1 MNRLWPR
8 TQQEQLDYHLRR
20 NDTPNFEQ
28 GQPGRI
34 ALARFL
40 VDKIL
45 KKDLLDRPLKFVELG
60 CGSGDITGPY
70 SQGRWQV
77 ETASSPDDVPWDGH
91 GSGDPEM
98 VIDRGIEV
106 FGYDV
111 VPQAAISVKERFPN
125 MHIEIGPVEEVEPF
139 ECDLLV
145 MCEFLEHVHDPWAI
159 VKAWMPL
166 AKWAIIGHPLDEP
179 NPPYETGHIWSYT
192 LGDWRAWFE
201 ETGHHVWERFLFPM
215 GYYDNMV
222 IGHGSRKDLPP
233 FSGPA

>member
-8 TQQEQLDYHLRR
+8 TQQEQIDYHLRR
-20 NDTPNFEQ
+20 NDTPNFSE

-34 ALARFL
+34 DLARFL

-45 KKDLLDRPLKFVELG
+45 KKDLTTRPLKFVELG

-70 SQGRWQV
+70 SITIRDGRGGPPI
-77 ETASSPDDVPWDGH
+77 S
-91 GSGDPEM
+91 
-98 VIDRGIEV
+98 RGIEV

-111 VPQAAISVKERFPN
+111 VPQAAISVGERFPD
-125 MHIEIGPVEEVEPF
+125 MHIAIGPVEEVEPF

-145 MCEFLEHVHDPWAI
+145 MCEFLEHVNDPWSI
-159 VKAWMPL
+159 VRAWMPL

-179 NPPYETGHIWSYT
+179 NPPYETGHIWSYN
-192 LGDWRAWFE
+192 LADWNAWFE
-201 ETGHHVWERFLFPM
+201 DTGHHVWERFLFPM

-233 FSGPA
+233 FSG